1 MQLSG
6 TPFDYLIAFAG
17 GVLMSLTPCAYPL
30 IPITAGFIG
39 VKSAGSKLKGF
50 LLSFV
55 YVTGIALIYS
65 VLGITAVYTGQL
77 FGAFS
82 KHPLTH
88 IFSGVIIIIFGIAM
102 LDVFSFSLPQ
112 FVRLPKLKEHNY
124 LSVFLLGLVSGLM
137 IGPCLTP
144 VLGGILVYVST
155 KESAVYGATL
165 LLSFAYGLG
174 LILMIIGTFSAILLK
189 LPKSGIWMIYI
200 KKIVGF
206 IFIGMG
212 IYFVFL
218 GLRRIL

>member
-1 MQLSG
+1 MSLSG
-6 TPFDYLIAFAG
+6 TPLDYLIAFAG
-17 GVLMSLTPCAYPL
+17 GLLMSLTPCTYAL

-50 LLSFV
+50 LLSFT
-55 YVTGIALIYS
+55 YVTGIALVYS
-65 VLGITAVYTGQL
+65 FLGIAAVYTGQL

-82 KHPLTH
+82 KHPVTH
-88 IFSGVIIIIFGIAM
+88 IVVGIAVIIFGISM

-112 FVRLPKLKEHNY
+112 FVRLPKFKEHNY

-144 VLGGILVYVST
+144 VLGGILIYVST
-155 KESAVYGATL
+155 KESVLYGATL
-165 LLSFAYGLG
+165 LISFAYGMG
-174 LILMIIGTFSAILLK
+174 LILMVIGTFSAILLK
-189 LPKSGIWMIYI
+189 LPKSGRWMDYI
-200 KKIVGF
+200 KRLVGF